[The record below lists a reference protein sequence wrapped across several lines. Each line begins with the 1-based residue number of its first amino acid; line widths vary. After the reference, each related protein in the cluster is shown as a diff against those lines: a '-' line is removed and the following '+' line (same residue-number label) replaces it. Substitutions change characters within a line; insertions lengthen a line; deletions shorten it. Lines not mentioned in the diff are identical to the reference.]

1 VGGFQTPAEKWT
13 GVIEKRNQETRAEVP
28 AAAFNEGM
36 KRSLRIAHV
45 NALLL
50 DRSAEATIASFVAFP
65 LPLLRQPPLLHT
77 RDITMRRSFISKRSR
92 RPQITDVRG
101 MCRQHRTC

>member
-1 VGGFQTPAEKWT
+1 M
-13 GVIEKRNQETRAEVP
+13 GVIERRNQESRAEVP

-36 KRSLRIAHV
+36 KCSLRIAHV

-65 LPLLRQPPLLHT
+65 LPLLRQQPLLHT
-77 RDITMRRSFISKRSR
+77 HDFTARRSFTTRVHTAPLTAWLHSQNQASKHH
-92 RPQITDVRG
+92 TAL
-101 MCRQHRTC
+101 